1 MINWKNWMVTMP
13 LMLAV
18 LLFPFF
24 GVRAQDFPNKPVE
37 VVVPW
42 PAGAPGDLATRIL
55 GDKWAEFLGQPIV
68 VVNKPGASGALGSK
82 YIATSK
88 PDGYRLLSTGDSQL
102 LTARLGRSEN
112 AGYDLDSF
120 RLLFNF
126 SKYVLFFSVKSDARW
141 KTMNEFLAEAK
152 GHPGK
157 LKYSTMVGSSPH
169 LAAEMFAKVA
179 GVQLTG
185 VPFKSSPE
193 CLTVLSGGNV
203 EMAIT
208 FGLGGI
214 GKSGMIRPL
223 ATSND
228 SRLPD
233 YPDVPT
239 LKELGYVLRYSTTD
253 LGIGAPVKTPD
264 NVVAKLVDSYN
275 KTYAKYERELRDRLQ
290 KIEQYL
296 INTDGKGAMQLY
308 KEKERMF
315 KEFYAQTGFKVE

>member
-1 MINWKNWMVTMP
+1 MKQRKNWIVAVP
-13 LMLAV
+13 LILAS
-18 LLFPFF
+18 LFVPRFEA
-24 GVRAQDFPNKPVE
+24 RAQDFPNKPVE

-102 LTARLGRSEN
+102 LTARLGRSESP
-112 AGYDLDSF
+112 GYDLDSF

-141 KTMNEFLAEAK
+141 KNMKEFLAEAK
-152 GHPGK
+152 SQPGK
-157 LKYSTMVGSSPH
+157 MKYSTMVGSSPH
-169 LAAEMFAKVA
+169 LAAEMFAKAA
-179 GVQLTG
+179 GVQLTA

-193 CLTVLSGGNV
+193 CLTAMSGGNV

-239 LKELGYVLRYSTTD
+239 LKELGLTLRYATTD
-253 LGIGAPVKTPD
+253 LGIGAPAKTPEP
-264 NVVAKLVDSYN
+264 VVAKLVDSFN
-275 KTYAKYERELRDRLQ
+275 KTYAKHERELRDRLQ
-290 KIEQYL
+290 KMEQYL
-296 INTDGKGAMQLY
+296 INTDGKGATQLY
-308 KEKERMF
+308 REKEKMF